1 MKLDPI
7 IQELR
12 TVRQEIEKECGGT
25 ADGYV
30 ERLRSVEKK
39 HASSRLVRFGPKPLS
54 GSIGRVAEADEPYGV
69 RRKM

>member
-1 MKLDPI
+1 MKQDTI

-39 HASSRLVRFGPKPLS
+39 HASRLVRFGPKPLS

-69 RRKM
+69 RRMKG